1 MWLITPEG
9 FFSVVEK
16 VADKARGTLTIRARV
31 SSDLEA
37 LRRGS
42 LPELGAT
49 TKGEGTDYRYRA
61 TAPRAAIA
69 KALAKMVEG
78 LQYGNFKNE
87 VAKRQGHARAEL
99 YHEVWDV
106 LYRMQTDPKFEAAPP
121 AKGAKDPVR
130 APKADAYGGIL
141 INDDREVLLVEPLNH
156 YGGYVWTFPKG
167 RPDPNENPADAAL
180 REVREETGYEA
191 QIVQV
196 LPATFAGSTTTT
208 AYFLM
213 KPVGSP
219 GSFNLD
225 ETQATRWASL
235 DEAEGLVA
243 LTKIESG
250 RKRDKAVLEAIRA
263 AIAMWPG

>member
-9 FFSVVEK
+9 FFSIVEK
-16 VADKARGTLTIRARV
+16 ATDKASGTLTVRARV
-31 SSDLEA
+31 ASDLEA

-49 TKGEGTDYRYRA
+49 TKGAGTDYRYRA
-61 TAPRAAIA
+61 IAPRAAIA
-69 KALAKMVEG
+69 QALARMVEE
-78 LQYGNFKNE
+78 LQYSNFKSE
-87 VAKRQGHARAEL
+87 VAKRQGPARAEL
-99 YHEVWDV
+99 YHDVWDV
-106 LYRMQTDPKFEAAPP
+106 LYRMQDDPRFEAAISPKAPKP
-121 AKGAKDPVR
+121 AVSV
-130 APKADAYGGIL
+130 PKADAYGGIV
-141 INDDREVLLVEPLNH
+141 INDKHQVLLVEPLNH

-167 RPDPNENPADAAL
+167 RPDPNEDPADAAL

-196 LPATFAGSTTTT
+196 LPSVFPGSTTTT

-219 GSFNLD
+219 GPFNLD

-243 LTKIESG
+243 LTKIETG
-250 RKRDKAVLEAIRA
+250 RKRDKAILEAIRA
-263 AIAMWPG
+263 AIAGW